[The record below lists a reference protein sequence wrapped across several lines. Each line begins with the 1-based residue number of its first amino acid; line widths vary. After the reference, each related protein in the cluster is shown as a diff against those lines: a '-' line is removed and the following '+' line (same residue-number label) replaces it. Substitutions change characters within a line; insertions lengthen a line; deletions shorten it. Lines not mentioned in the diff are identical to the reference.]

1 MSSWDDLSL
10 NVQIS
15 EGISEGYIPTDYDTP
30 CYSSYHNLTNQ
41 SADKKIFSSF
51 EEAKAWAK
59 RNIGKSFT
67 RYGDTQF
74 IEK

>member
-1 MSSWDDLSL
+1 MSSWDDSSL

-30 CYSSYHNLTNQ
+30 RYSSYHNLTNQ

-51 EEAKAWAK
+51 EEAKA
-59 RNIGKSFT
+59 
-67 RYGDTQF
+67 
-74 IEK
+74 